1 MKPRTTPSPRL
12 PGLRGIA
19 LLLAAGLWLAG
30 PALAQRDRDGRAA
43 GGTRTNVSHDVNRN
57 ANAGRDLNAN
67 HNTNVNRNTNVNV
80 NRSANVHVD
89 VDDDYHPFATAA
101 AVTAGVAVT
110 AAVVG
115 SVTRSLPPSCAPVLV
130 NGITYQQCGGAW
142 YQPQYAGTQV
152 TYVVV
157 NAPR

>member
-1 MKPRTTPSPRL
+1 MKPRTMPP
-12 PGLRGIA
+12 PGLTGLRVTA
-19 LLLAAGLWLAG
+19 LLLAGSLWLAG
-30 PALAQRDRDGRAA
+30 PAQAQRDRDGRAGA
-43 GGTRTNVSHDVNRN
+43 RTNVSHDVNRN

-80 NRSANVHVD
+80 NRNTNVHVD
-89 VDDDYHPFATAA
+89 VDNDYHPFATAA

-115 SVTRSLPPSCAPVLV
+115 SVTRTLPPSCAPVLV